1 MTIRHRVNKITVF
14 LFFLLLTCFGT
25 LLIDTQILM
34 ADGPSMKENWRRLND
49 KKIFFGHQS
58 VGQNVMAGLE
68 EVTAGQISIS
78 VLQNN
83 DFSGNAFYH
92 ARIGVNTDP
101 KSKIDAFY
109 NTLAKAYVKPDIAFL
124 KLCFVDVNKDS
135 DVEKI
140 FNYYKDMVNKI
151 HVDFPG
157 IKIVHFTVPL
167 KVDNTS
173 WKTSLKKMLG
183 SDIWEYSDNIARNQY
198 NRLILDEYA
207 KGAMVF
213 DIAGIEATNSGGLK
227 QTFEY
232 KGNSYFSMVSE
243 YSSDGGHLNEK
254 GRVLVA
260 YKLLDFLS
268 QL

>member
-1 MTIRHRVNKITVF
+1 MEIFDRENKKVVF
-14 LFFLLLTCFGT
+14 FIFILLTCFGI
-25 LLIDTQILM
+25 LLLGSQPLIAAGT
-34 ADGPSMKENWRRLND
+34 PMKANWRQLNY
-49 KKIFFGHQS
+49 KVIFFGHQS
-58 VGQNVMAGLE
+58 VGQNVLDGIE
-68 EVTAGQISIS
+68 EVTAGQITVSK
-78 VLQNN
+78 LQGSY
-83 DFSGNAFYH
+83 FSGNGFYH
-92 ARIGVNTDP
+92 AKIGVNTDP

-109 NTLAKAYVKPDIAFL
+109 NILATAHVKPDIAFL

-140 FNYYKDMVNKI
+140 FIYYKDMVNKI
-151 HVDFPG
+151 HADFPS

-167 KVDNTS
+167 KVTSTS

-183 SDIWEYSDNIARNQY
+183 RDIWEYADNIARNQY
-198 NRLILDEYA
+198 NRLLLDEYG

-213 DIAGIEATNSGGLK
+213 DIAGIEATNSDGLK

-232 KGNSYFSMVSE
+232 KGKNYDSMVSE

-254 GRVLVA
+254 GRVWVA
-260 YKLLDFLS
+260 GKLLDFLS